1 MESKRIGDVNVNDG
15 KGLFDNEGMCD
26 LIVSDLNNLVKEL
39 ANGQYIQFCIMI
51 TGMTQKIMNLKTG
64 IKNDMNSM
72 REKVEELKRLNDS
85 LVEQITGLKVEKDGA
100 ENGSN

>member
-1 MESKRIGDVNVNDG
+1 MEEKKIGGITVNDG
-15 KGLFDNEGMCD
+15 KGMLDNEGMCD
-26 LIVSDLNNLVKEL
+26 LLVSDLNNLVKEL
-39 ANGQYIQFCIMI
+39 SNGQYIQFCIMI

-85 LVEQITGLKVEKDGA
+85 LVEQITGLELEKDGA
-100 ENGSN
+100 E

>member
-26 LIVSDLNNLVKEL
+26 LLVSDLNNLVKEL